1 MTAVKELL
9 RANEDGTISF
19 GDYTLPSKTKKDGF
33 EFEGDIYKVK
43 TFSEITKL
51 EKNGMFVYES
61 VPGTAVEEFR
71 AEESGVSFQVSGQED
86 AQFTLELEADS
97 EYTVY
102 LDDVNAGRMKTNMSG
117 KLSVSTELQ
126 PGQTVS
132 VKIIKD

>member
-19 GDYTLPSKTKKDGF
+19 GDYTLPSKTKKEGF

-61 VPGTAVEEFR
+61 VPGTAVEGFR
-71 AEESGVSFQVSGQED
+71 AEESGVSFQVSGKED

-102 LDDVNAGRMKTNMSG
+102 LDDVNAGKMKTNLSG
-117 KLSVSTELQ
+117 KLSVSAELQ
-126 PGQTVS
+126 PDQTVC
-132 VKIIKD
+132 VRIIKS

>member
-19 GDYTLPSKTKKDGF
+19 GDYTLPSKTKKEGF

-61 VPGTAVEEFR
+61 VPGTAVEGFR
-71 AEESGVSFQVSGQED
+71 AEESGVSFQVSGKED

-102 LDDVNAGRMKTNMSG
+102 LDDVNTGKMKTNLSG
-117 KLSVSTELQ
+117 KLSVSAELQ
-126 PGQTVS
+126 PDQTVC
-132 VKIIKD
+132 VRIIKA

>member
-19 GDYTLPSKTKKDGF
+19 GDYTLPSKTKKEGF

-61 VPGTAVEEFR
+61 VPGTAVEGFR
-71 AEESGVSFQVSGQED
+71 AEESGVSFQVSGKED

-102 LDDVNAGRMKTNMSG
+102 LMM
-117 KLSVSTELQ
+117 
-126 PGQTVS
+126 
-132 VKIIKD
+132 

>member
-19 GDYTLPSKTKKDGF
+19 GDYTLPSKTKKEGF

-61 VPGTAVEEFR
+61 VPGGKRSIF
-71 AEESGVSFQVSGQED
+71 SGE
-86 AQFTLELEADS
+86 
-97 EYTVY
+97 
-102 LDDVNAGRMKTNMSG
+102 R
-117 KLSVSTELQ
+117 
-126 PGQTVS
+126 
-132 VKIIKD
+132 

>member
-19 GDYTLPSKTKKDGF
+19 GDYTLPSKTKKEGF

-61 VPGTAVEEFR
+61 VPGTAVGQFR
-71 AEESGVSFQVSGQED
+71 AEESGVSFHVSGNED

-102 LDDVNAGRMKTNMSG
+102 LDDVNAGKMKTNLSG
-117 KLSVSTELQ
+117 KLSVSAELQ
-126 PGQTVS
+126 PDQTVC
-132 VKIIKD
+132 VRIIKA